1 MTLPKK
7 RRSVWRDVR
16 FGALGGAG
24 IGFTNWAHGW
34 GGGSW
39 WGSTLTLAAAC
50 AVFFPVMGL
59 VVRQVRS
66 NSTRP
71 PGFLVAATGV
81 VYLTWP
87 FTVLSVSDAGLELR
101 HRLSQLFPW
110 LLERETVRASWQE
123 VEGIDATPRTLLV
136 TLRAGSRCRYSGWS
150 VAAVD
155 RTVATAAANGV
166 AVRWVRSTLLAAHQ
180 SAGRS

>member
-1 MTLPKK
+1 MTLPNKS
-7 RRSVWRDVR
+7 RSVWRDAR
-16 FGALGGAG
+16 LGALGGAG
-24 IGFTNWAHGW
+24 IGYTNWLHGW
-34 GGGSW
+34 GGHSW
-39 WGSTLTLAAAC
+39 WGSTLVLAAFG
-50 AVFFPVMGL
+50 AVYFPIIGMVL
-59 VVRQVRS
+59 RRVPS
-66 NSTRP
+66 HSTRP

-81 VYLTWP
+81 VYLMWP

-101 HRLSQLFPW
+101 HRLSRLLPW

-123 VEGIDATPRTLLV
+123 VAAIDATPRTLLV
-136 TLRAGSRCRYSGWS
+136 TLGARSRCRYSGWS

-166 AVRWVRSTLLAAHQ
+166 AVRRVRSTLLAAHQ